1 MVGLARPMVQSLCDR
16 IQFALVASDAEMFG
30 QILPNEP
37 IGVLHCRFLPRT
49 GRFGEEDT
57 LSEVLGDVMMVRH
70 LAPLIP
76 RKRATACCGD
86 DCKHRSKSLHH
97 CVRPVSFGET
107 YQVHIAASRL
117 DHPRTLVDKSAGF

>member
-1 MVGLARPMVQSLCDR
+1 MIQPLGDRVELARLTSD
-16 IQFALVASDAEMFG
+16 ALVFG

-49 GRFGEEDT
+49 GRFGEEDA

-76 RKRATACCGD
+76 RKRATARCGD
-86 DCKHRSKSLHH
+86 VC
-97 CVRPVSFGET
+97 
-107 YQVHIAASRL
+107 
-117 DHPRTLVDKSAGF
+117 